1 MTTPT
6 LRTYQHDAIEAV
18 FREWETHASTM
29 VVMATGLGK
38 TVTFCDIIRR
48 IHPKRAIVIA
58 HRTELIQQACGALNK
73 IGIRTEVEMGDQK
86 ADASMFQT
94 DSAVV
99 ASVQSMISGPKD
111 DRRMLKFRPED
122 FALLVIDE
130 FHHGVSPSY
139 RQVIDHFRQ
148 NPNLKVLGVTATPD
162 RLDEKALGLICESVA
177 FKYDIAEAVEDGYLV
192 PIEQQMVRINSLD
205 FSQVRTTAGDLNG
218 GDLAAVMEDEKN
230 LQGMV
235 GAAIQIISN
244 RSTIAFTASV
254 RHAEMCCDIFNRHR
268 SGMAAWICGKT
279 PDDERSKIL
288 KQFRNGEVQ
297 VITNVGI
304 ATEGFDAPSTECII
318 VGRPT
323 KSRALYTQ
331 MIGRGTRALPGVLD
345 GMHSAF
351 ERREAIAESKKGSCL
366 VLDFVGNS
374 GKHKLMTTAD
384 ILGGKYDEE
393 TRDLALND
401 VMAGE
406 RPVRMADALRNAKEK
421 IHERIEQQKR
431 EEAARKAKL
440 IAKVKFTMRNVS
452 PFDVLQITPRQDS
465 VFDKGRPLSEKQK
478 DILRKLGV
486 NPDDMAQAA
495 ARQLLQK
502 HFERHEKGLCTIKQ
516 AMVLAKHGYPPEE
529 AKKFTFDHAR
539 KLLDQLAANNWKRA
553 DQLALA

>member
-1 MTTPT
+1 MTPQV
-6 LRTYQHDAIEAV
+6 LRTYQFESAEAC
-18 FREWETHASTM
+18 FREWENVQTTM
-29 VVMATGLGK
+29 IVLATGLGK
-38 TVTFCDIIRR
+38 TFTACEVIRR
-48 IHPKRAIVIA
+48 MMPKRSVFIA
-58 HRTELIQQACGALNK
+58 HRTELIQQTCNTLERM
-73 IGIRTEVEMGDQK
+73 GIRSEVEMGDQK
-86 ADASMFQT
+86 ADASMFH
-94 DSAVV
+94 SEAVIV
-99 ASVQSMISGPKD
+99 ASVQSLVSGKKN
-111 DRRMLKFRPED
+111 DRRMKKFRPQD
-122 FALLVIDE
+122 FGLLIVDE
-130 FHHGVSPSY
+130 AHHGVASTY
-139 RQVIDHFRQ
+139 REVMDHFKQ
-148 NPNLKVLGVTATPD
+148 NTELKILFLTATPD
-162 RLDEKALGLICESVA
+162 RGDAKALGMVCESVA

-235 GAAIQIISN
+235 GAAIQIIGN

-268 SGMAAWICGKT
+268 LGMAAWICGKT
-279 PDDERSKIL
+279 MDDERSKIL
-288 KQFRNGEVQ
+288 KQFKNGEVQ
-297 VITNVGI
+297 VIANVGI
-304 ATEGFDAPSTECII
+304 ATEGFDAPTTECIV

-393 TRDLALND
+393 TRDLAVAD
-401 VMAGE
+401 VGVSTA
-406 RPVRMADALRNAKEK
+406 PVRMADALRNAQAK

-502 HFERHEKGLCTIKQ
+502 HFERREKGLCTIKM

-539 KLLDQLAANNWKRA
+539 KLLDQLAANNWKHT
-553 DQLALA
+553 DLLALA